1 MIIPSIDLM
10 DGKAVQL
17 KQGKEKVLEKD
28 NVLDLAREYSKYG
41 ELAVIDLDATLGKGN
56 NLKLIKEIC
65 KIADCR
71 VGGGIRTIEKAEELL
86 QAGAKKIIIGTK
98 ATKEFLKQLPKERLI
113 VAIDTKDDYVVD
125 KGWTNKTGK
134 TAVDVIKELENYCT
148 EFLFT
153 NVNKEGMMQGF
164 DFEKVKQ
171 LKQTTNNKLTAAG
184 GITTIEDIKK
194 LETEDINSQLG
205 MSLYTGKIDLIDA
218 FTKLL
223 DFEKNNGLIPT
234 IVQDNNKQV
243 LMMAFSNK
251 ESLKATFKTN
261 KANYYSRSRKRLWQK
276 GETSKNTQEI
286 IKIRYDCDKDT
297 LLFTVKQKNISC
309 HLGSYSC
316 FGDKEFTLNQL
327 YEVILD
333 RIENPKADSYTSK
346 ILKDEKLIKE
356 KIDEETKEVLN
367 YTDKSNLIWEIA
379 DLSYFLF
386 VLMAKKG
393 ITPKDI
399 KNELWR
405 RRKWRL

>member
-10 DGKAVQL
+10 NGKAVQL
-17 KQGKEKVLEKD
+17 KQGKEKVLEKE

-41 ELAVIDLDATLGKGN
+41 ELAVIDLDSALGKGN
-56 NLKLIKEIC
+56 NLKLIKAIC

-71 VGGGIRTIEKAEELL
+71 VGGGIRTVKKANELL
-86 QAGAKKIIIGTK
+86 QTGAKKIIIGTK
-98 ATKEFLKQLPKERLI
+98 ATKEFLKQLPKERII
-113 VAIDTKDDYVVD
+113 VAIDTKDNYIVN
-125 KGWTNKTGK
+125 KGWTNKTNSK
-134 TAVDVIKELENYCT
+134 PEEKIKELEDYCS

-171 LKQTTNNKLTAAG
+171 LKQATKNKLTAAG

-194 LETEDINSQLG
+194 LEAEDINSQIG
-205 MSLYTGKIDLIDA
+205 MTLYTGKIDLTNT
-218 FTKLL
+218 FLELL

-251 ESLKATFKTN
+251 ESLKNTFMSN
-261 KANYYSRSRKRLWQK
+261 KATYYSRSRKKLWQK
-276 GETSKNTQEI
+276 GETSKNTQDI

-297 LLFTVKQKNISC
+297 LLFTVIQKNIAC
-309 HLGSYSC
+309 HLGKYSC

-327 YEVILD
+327 YEVILN
-333 RIENPKADSYTSK
+333 RIENPKEDSYTSN
-346 ILKDEKLIKE
+346 ILKDEALIKE
-356 KIDEETKEVLN
+356 KINEEAKEVLN

-379 DLSYFLF
+379 DLSYFLM

-399 KNELWR
+399 ENELWR
-405 RRKWRL
+405 RRK